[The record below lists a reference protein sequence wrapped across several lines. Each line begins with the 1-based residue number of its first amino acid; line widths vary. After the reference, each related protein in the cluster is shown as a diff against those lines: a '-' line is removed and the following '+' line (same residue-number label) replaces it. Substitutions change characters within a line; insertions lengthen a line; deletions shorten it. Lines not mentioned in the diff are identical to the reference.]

1 MAVTERRQPY
11 SPPGPAWPS
20 LLRGDS
26 LHPVPSTPDL
36 ALAVVAMFT
45 GAAVQGAVGF
55 GANLVAAPVLALID
69 PTLVPVPLI
78 CTSVLLNTLTTR
90 RESAR
95 VDRRELVIAVVGL
108 VPGTLLGAALLGAV
122 DDETLGLLFAAMV
135 LVAAVLVASGLH
147 VRPTPVTLAVAGVL
161 SGTMGTTSSIGGPP
175 IAVVHSRSEG
185 PVVRATLA
193 RFFLASGVLSI
204 AALAVAGEIARDDL
218 LLALVLAPSTVVG
231 FAISGPA
238 SRWLDE
244 GRTRNGILVLC
255 TLAAVAVVVRE
266 I

>member
-1 MAVTERRQPY
+1 MVRD
-11 SPPGPAWPS
+11 G
-20 LLRGDS
+20 S
-26 LHPVPSTPDL
+26 LHPMPSTPDL
-36 ALAVVAMFT
+36 VLAVVAMFA

-78 CTSVLLNTLTTR
+78 CTSLLLNTLTTR
-90 RESAR
+90 RETAH
-95 VDRRELVIAVVGL
+95 VDRRELCIAVAGL
-108 VPGTLLGAALLGAV
+108 VPGTLAGAALLSAV
-122 DDETLGLLFAAMV
+122 DDDTLGLLFASMV
-135 LVAAVLVASGLH
+135 LIAVALVASGLH

-193 RFFLASGVLSI
+193 RFFLASAALSI
-204 AALAVAGEIARDDL
+204 VALAAAGEITRDDL
-218 LLALVLAPSTVVG
+218 LVGLLLGPGTVAG
-231 FAISGPA
+231 FALSGPA

-244 GRTRNGILVLC
+244 GRTRTAILVLC
-255 TLAAVAVVVRE
+255 TLSAVAVIARE
-266 I
+266 L